1 MEMVK
6 ASPSQSLIDYKDLSF
21 RLIACLFGAH
31 IIITLGE
38 GISTFKAFTIKS
50 YYPVLA
56 INYGIALI
64 LAWIVRRITIKLDKH
79 YNWETNLWW
88 RFLLQFFF
96 GVVVVSIISFLLVF
110 IYFRSFGQS
119 IMDSTYPTYQFPLS
133 VALLALLNS
142 FYVVYYFYHRVKFLS
157 ETLSPGIKSHKAYI
171 NVLDG
176 TETVSLP
183 TSEIAYIYI
192 VEKGVLV
199 KTNSKK
205 DYLCD
210 FNLDELE
217 SQLDPAQFFRINR
230 KLIAHRTVCKSYQP
244 LDYGKL
250 EVTLVPVPVVSATV
264 SQRKAGA
271 FKEWMR

>member
-1 MEMVK
+1 MTK
-6 ASPSQSLIDYKDLSF
+6 APLQHLIINYKDKAF
-21 RLIACLFGAH
+21 RFIACLFGTH
-31 IIITLGE
+31 FIMLLGE
-38 GISTFKAFTIKS
+38 DISTFEAFTIKS

-56 INYGIALI
+56 INYAIALI
-64 LAWIVRRITIKLDKH
+64 LAWIVRRITMKLDRH
-79 YNWETNLWW
+79 VNWEANIWW

-96 GVVVVSIISFLLVF
+96 GVVCVSVVSFLLVF

-119 IMDSTYPTYQFPLS
+119 IMKSTYPTYQFPLS

-157 ETLSPGIKSHKAYI
+157 ASMAPEKNKYNDYI

-176 TETVSLP
+176 RETISLNIA
-183 TSEIAYIYI
+183 EIAYIYI

-199 KTNSKK
+199 RTWEKK

-217 SQLDPAQFFRINR
+217 AQLDPGLFFRINR
-230 KLIAHRTVCKSYQP
+230 RVIAHRSACRSYQP

-250 EVTLVPVPVVSATV
+250 ELTLIPIPLENATI

-271 FKEWMR
+271 FKEWMK